1 MERSAATSE
10 QIVEQARHAMRTR
23 DFDLA
28 RRLLDFVV
36 RTDPS
41 NSDAVQLLASMPRDN
56 RLVGAQAHD
65 PGYDYAYRIAQDAAI
80 FEYQRLGMTPPVP
93 ETPQSR
99 RWKVTRLWL
108 TVVLVALIPLGF
120 RAAWIDFRATLH
132 QQDVNQAQFAM
143 SPGCVATST
152 NVDAKL
158 PPCTLMAATI
168 VSKTTNTRPSES
180 YGHVTDY
187 NLSVRETTTGTTH
200 EYRQVS
206 ASFWG
211 EVSVGQQVSIK
222 QWRGQQVELD
232 AGTENIDLTTFIGD
246 ARGTFERA
254 VAWFIAATGSMA
266 ALQLLWWRPRRRR
279 PIQLF

>member
-1 MERSAATSE
+1 MPLQNRVDPYGILHAVEARGAWMGNRGILHDDEKRLVVPWRLKRWITCVLIFKGRKRQVFTPHRYSELFFLDEATS
-10 QIVEQARHAMRTR
+10 
-23 DFDLA
+23 F
-28 RRLLDFVV
+28 
-36 RTDPS
+36 
-41 NSDAVQLLASMPRDN
+41 
-56 RLVGAQAHD
+56 
-65 PGYDYAYRIAQDAAI
+65 AAGHRPCA
-80 FEYQRLGMTPPVP
+80 ECQR
-93 ETPQSR
+93 ER
-99 RWKVTRLWL
+99 YNE
-108 TVVLVALIPLGF
+108 F

-168 VSKTTNTRPSES
+168 VGKTTNTRPSES

-206 ASFWG
+206 DSFWG